1 MATRSEVE
9 MSDAEV
15 DALLSR
21 HETGVL
27 ALARDETPYAIPIS
41 YGFDKESRTAFLRLV
56 STPDSEKREFLA
68 SDPQARIVV
77 YEEGDKEVAR
87 STPASSA
94 SGRSTGSTSTISPET
109 IAQYGKTQRPLF
121 EIWADGKEDLDIELY
136 RFEPKRLTG
145 RTVVVDRDEA

>member
-56 STPDSEKREFLA
+56 STPDSEAGVPRV
-68 SDPQARIVV
+68 R
-77 YEEGDKEVAR
+77 
-87 STPASSA
+87 PASPDRGVRG
-94 SGRSTGSTSTISPET
+94 GR
-109 IAQYGKTQRPLF
+109 
-121 EIWADGKEDLDIELY
+121 
-136 RFEPKRLTG
+136 
-145 RTVVVDRDEA
+145 

>member
-56 STPDSEKREFLA
+56 STPDSE
-68 SDPQARIVV
+68 S
-77 YEEGDKEVAR
+77 G
-87 STPASSA
+87 SS
-94 SGRSTGSTSTISPET
+94 SRPTRKPGSWCTRRAI
-109 IAQYGKTQRPLF
+109 R
-121 EIWADGKEDLDIELY
+121 
-136 RFEPKRLTG
+136 R
-145 RTVVVDRDEA
+145 

>member
-77 YEEGDKEVAR
+77 YEG
-87 STPASSA
+87 
-94 SGRSTGSTSTISPET
+94 GR
-109 IAQYGKTQRPLF
+109 
-121 EIWADGKEDLDIELY
+121 
-136 RFEPKRLTG
+136 
-145 RTVVVDRDEA
+145 